1 VEEPAVL
8 ALHIT
13 EEAPAQIQYFL
24 QSPQPAVVV
33 EELVQDKLQLP
44 VVLVEVVDS
53 SIKTAQQEQP
63 LKVMMAQ
70 TQRQLALILVEVAVV
85 LEVTVEPSQQT
96 QVQEMVVVE

>member
-24 QSPQPAVVV
+24 QSPQPVVV
-33 EELVQDKLQLP
+33 EEELETARHQARVDR
-44 VVLVEVVDS
+44 VEVVDS
-53 SIKTAQQEQP
+53 SIRMVQQEQL

-70 TQRQLALILVEVAVV
+70 TQQQLALILVEVAVV
-85 LEVTVEPSQQT
+85 LEVTAEPSQQT
-96 QVQEMVVVE
+96 QAQEMVAVE

>member
-24 QSPQPAVVV
+24 QSPQPVVAE
-33 EELVQDKLQLP
+33 EELETARHQAQ

-53 SIKTAQQEQP
+53 SIRMVQQEQL

-70 TQRQLALILVEVAVV
+70 TQQQLVHILVAVAVV
-85 LEVTVEPSQQT
+85 LEVMAEPSQQT
-96 QVQEMVVVE
+96 QAQEMVVVE

>member
-24 QSPQPAVVV
+24 QSPQPVVV
-33 EELVQDKLQLP
+33 EEELETARHQAQ

-53 SIKTAQQEQP
+53 SIRMVQQEQL

-70 TQRQLALILVEVAVV
+70 TQQQLVHILVAVAVA
-85 LEVTVEPSQQT
+85 LEVMAEPSQQT
-96 QVQEMVVVE
+96 QAQEMVVVE